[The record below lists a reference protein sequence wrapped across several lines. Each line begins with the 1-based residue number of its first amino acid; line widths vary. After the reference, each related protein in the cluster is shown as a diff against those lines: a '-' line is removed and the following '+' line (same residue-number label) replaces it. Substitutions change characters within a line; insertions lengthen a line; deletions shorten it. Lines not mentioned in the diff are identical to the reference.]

1 MQSNINMQAGKQ
13 KIPAAS
19 IAAKMS
25 SKKELFNFLSV
36 EVGVYL
42 CSHDCL
48 TIYFLKQLVSGQKK
62 CKLRCPLLVLTRCFS
77 HKVLPGVLLVRT
89 SI

>member
-36 EVGVYL
+36 EVGVYH

-62 CKLRCPLLVLTRCFS
+62 CKSRSFLLIVA
-77 HKVLPGVLLVRT
+77 
-89 SI
+89 